1 MVERGLV
8 GVTEKRTAQTLWCAV
23 KNYGFAADSGLAIAK
38 SGFFGCVLDLQANE
52 YMREQLL
59 S

>member
-1 MVERGLV
+1 M
-8 GVTEKRTAQTLWCAV
+8 TEKRKAQTLWCAV

-38 SGFFGCVLDLQANE
+38 KGFFECVLDLQANE